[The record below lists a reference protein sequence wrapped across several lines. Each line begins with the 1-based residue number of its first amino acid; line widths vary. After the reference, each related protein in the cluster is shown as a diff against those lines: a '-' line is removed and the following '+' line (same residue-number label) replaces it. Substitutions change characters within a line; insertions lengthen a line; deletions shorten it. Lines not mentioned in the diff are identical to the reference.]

1 MKPSI
6 WLTAFLCLVGILI
19 LSDTAQP
26 QPPTPVFI
34 QVTPSEVKW
43 TPFPALPAGAQIAV
57 IYGNPFKPELYV
69 MPMKY
74 PPNFKLLPHF
84 HPVEQVATVLSG
96 TIYSGVGE
104 SFDPNK
110 LTMFPAGSVYTEPV
124 KTPHFSE
131 TRAEGVILQVTG
143 VGPNAMQYVNPS
155 DDPRK
160 K

>member
-1 MKPSI
+1 MKRSI
-6 WLTAFLCLVGILI
+6 LLMAVLFIVGILA
-19 LSDTAQP
+19 LYNTAQS
-26 QPPTPVFI
+26 QSPTTPIV
-34 QVTPSEVKW
+34 QVTPGEVKW
-43 TPFPALPAGAQIAV
+43 MPFKALAPGAQIAV
-57 IYGNPFKPELYV
+57 IYGDPFKPELYV
-69 MPMKY
+69 MLLKY
-74 PPNFKLLPHF
+74 PPNFKVLPHF
-84 HPVEQVATVLSG
+84 HPIEQVATVLSG
-96 TIYSGVGE
+96 TIYSGLGE

>member
-1 MKPSI
+1 MKRLT
-6 WLTAFLCLVGILI
+6 WLVFCLVCSAVII
-19 LSDTAQP
+19 LSGSVYP
-26 QPPTPVFI
+26 QGSTPVSV

-43 TPFPALPAGAQIAV
+43 TPFPALQAGAQIAV

-69 MPMKY
+69 MLMKY
-74 PPNFKLLPHF
+74 PPNFKVLPHF

-96 TIYSGVGE
+96 TIYSGFGE

>member
-1 MKPSI
+1 MKRLI
-6 WLTAFLCLVGILI
+6 LLMAFLFVVCIFG
-19 LSDTAQP
+19 LSNTAQP
-26 QPPTPVFI
+26 QSPTPTAV

-43 TPFPALPAGAQIAV
+43 APFPALSTGAQIAV
-57 IYGNPFKPELYV
+57 IYGNPFKPEHYV
-69 MPMKY
+69 MLIKY
-74 PPNFKLLPHF
+74 PPNFKVLPHF
-84 HPVEQVATVLSG
+84 HPIEQVATVLSG
-96 TIYSGVGE
+96 TIYSGIGE

-110 LTMFPAGSVYTEPV
+110 LTMFPAGSIYTEPV